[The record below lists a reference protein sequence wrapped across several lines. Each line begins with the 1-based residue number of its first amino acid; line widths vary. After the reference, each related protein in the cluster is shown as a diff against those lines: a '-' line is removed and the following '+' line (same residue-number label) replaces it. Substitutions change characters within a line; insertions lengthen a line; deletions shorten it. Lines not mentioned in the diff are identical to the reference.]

1 MDEQA
6 KQGFYQECKTYLSG
20 RSLDELRTYGR
31 MIGVFRPTDKKKEDL
46 IEQICGILVGDVA
59 PIIQNGRGAPI
70 KNKHLDPSISV
81 NVENLLAKYS
91 NNTNT
96 STKSYSNPYDGL
108 DIHKFKHENR
118 KTLKCCD
125 SQAARIEEVDG
136 RRKVYVGQLQA
147 IDGIYRL
154 LPLNCIDNSLPQIIP
169 EALVQEYD
177 IREGD
182 KVTFFGEKGE
192 NFKEN
197 FIKLRNF
204 FYVSKL
210 SRRRKSIKLFKQTK
224 PSLTS

>member
-91 NNTNT
+91 NKIMFFQNHLHRGD
-96 STKSYSNPYDGL
+96 SKIGSSHKH
-108 DIHKFKHENR
+108 DI
-118 KTLKCCD
+118 
-125 SQAARIEEVDG
+125 
-136 RRKVYVGQLQA
+136 
-147 IDGIYRL
+147 
-154 LPLNCIDNSLPQIIP
+154 
-169 EALVQEYD
+169 
-177 IREGD
+177 
-182 KVTFFGEKGE
+182 
-192 NFKEN
+192 
-197 FIKLRNF
+197 
-204 FYVSKL
+204 
-210 SRRRKSIKLFKQTK
+210 
-224 PSLTS
+224 